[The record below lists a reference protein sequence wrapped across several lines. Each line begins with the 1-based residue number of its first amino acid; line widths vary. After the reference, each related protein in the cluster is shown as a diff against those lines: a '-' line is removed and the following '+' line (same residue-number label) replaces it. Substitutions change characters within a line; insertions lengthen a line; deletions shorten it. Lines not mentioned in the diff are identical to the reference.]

1 MQGIIEQVKRLGLE
15 EFEELEKL
23 ELIIPNKEKIL
34 VPMNAKEIV
43 KRVGEKLRQE
53 IVQNEK
59 LSDEEKQWTLDQT
72 PTEDE
77 ELMLLSVLRDI
88 IVLKLKALDFKIKT
102 EYYVEKPY
110 TQTELEEFQAT
121 VVKLANDVFGEDKTE
136 NMTEILFNV
145 WNRSRELEQEQRLN
159 LREQKEKFYKEF

>member
-145 WNRSRELEQEQRLN
+145 WNRSRELEQEQRLS